1 MTKSRFDPDLEVH
14 EDPDEAPLKEFWEAQ
29 RDREEAAAMGS
40 TGSAGEHSA
49 SAEKEYQ
56 DPHENPRCPD
66 KSAHIEN
73 AAERA
78 GFSSLADIPYLSA
91 AWRDVNEDA
100 EAEYMACPGHY

>member
-29 RDREEAAAMGS
+29 RDREEAASIGS
-40 TGSAGEHSA
+40 TGSAGEHLA
-49 SAEKEYQ
+49 STE
-56 DPHENPRCPD
+56 DENPRCPD
-66 KSAHIEN
+66 KTPHIEN

-78 GFSSLADIPYLSA
+78 GFSSPADIPYLSP

-100 EAEYMACPGHY
+100 QAEYMACPGHEG